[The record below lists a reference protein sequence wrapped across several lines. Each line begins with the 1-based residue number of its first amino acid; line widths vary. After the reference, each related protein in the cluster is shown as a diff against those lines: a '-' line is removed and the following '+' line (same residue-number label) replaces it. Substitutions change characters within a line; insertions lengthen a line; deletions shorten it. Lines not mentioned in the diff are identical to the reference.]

1 MILTAELVYILATL
15 TSLLCTVLLARS
27 YRRSGQRLLLWSS
40 LCFAFLCL
48 NNVLVFIDLIVVGKA
63 ADLSTLRVLA
73 AFVGVAMLC
82 YGLIEEEV

>member
-1 MILTAELVYILATL
+1 MTLTAELVYILATL
-15 TSLLCTVLLARS
+15 TSLLCTILLARS

-63 ADLSTLRVLA
+63 ADLSTVRVVV
-73 AFVGVAMLC
+73 AFIGVAMLC